1 MSLILDALRKS
12 EAERQR
18 GNSPGLFATTP
29 GVQRETFPRMKLW
42 PVLVF
47 LAFLLASAWV
57 IWRGES
63 RRAESEQSA
72 TANAAPADAG
82 VEVVDA
88 LTGTADPFVDSP
100 MPMPGTPTPTREPA
114 TPAPATSEAA
124 RPQVVPSSPSRSVGA
139 TQPLPAMATAAP
151 AILSPPLPEAAP
163 APSGDTPAEESLPT
177 VAVLDSG
184 TRASLPPLKLSM
196 HVFGQD
202 PAKRFAIIDG
212 KRVGA
217 GSLLGNGVVEEI
229 RRDGVVIN
237 VNGQRLLV
245 PKP

>member
-18 GNSPGLFATTP
+18 GKSPGLFATTP
-29 GVQRETFPRMKLW
+29 GVLRETFPRMKLW

-57 IWRGES
+57 IWRGEA
-63 RRAESEQSA
+63 RRAQGEQAA
-72 TANAAPADAG
+72 TTIAAPADAG
-82 VEVVDA
+82 VELVDA
-88 LTGTADPFVDSP
+88 VTGTAGAGDDSARPFPGAQSSSP
-100 MPMPGTPTPTREPA
+100 ASPTS
-114 TPAPATSEAA
+114 ATSGAA
-124 RPQVVPSSPSRSVGA
+124 RTRAVPSAPPPSVSA
-139 TQPLPAMATAAP
+139 TQPISAVASTSPALP
-151 AILSPPLPEAAP
+151 SPPQPEVAP
-163 APSGDTPAEESLPT
+163 APSADAPAEESLPT

-212 KRVGA
+212 KRVSA

-237 VNGQRLLV
+237 INGQRLLV

>member
-18 GNSPGLFATTP
+18 GKSPGLFATTP
-29 GVQRETFPRMKLW
+29 GVQRQTFPPMRLW

-63 RRAESEQSA
+63 RRAESEQA
-72 TANAAPADAG
+72 
-82 VEVVDA
+82 
-88 LTGTADPFVDSP
+88 
-100 MPMPGTPTPTREPA
+100 
-114 TPAPATSEAA
+114 
-124 RPQVVPSSPSRSVGA
+124 
-139 TQPLPAMATAAP
+139 AMATTQSAGTEIEELDAGTATDSRVDAVARRVQGAPTTAPAAP
-151 AILSPPLPEAAP
+151 TPMTSDAARAPALQSPTPAGVVAAQPVPAAMAPAAPTMPLPPLSAAAP
-163 APSGDTPAEESLPT
+163 DVISDAPAAESLPT
-177 VAVLDSG
+177 VAALDSG

-212 KRVGA
+212 KRVSA

>member
-18 GNSPGLFATTP
+18 GKSPGLFATTP

-63 RRAESEQSA
+63 RRADSEQSA
-72 TANAAPADAG
+72 IA
-82 VEVVDA
+82 
-88 LTGTADPFVDSP
+88 
-100 MPMPGTPTPTREPA
+100 
-114 TPAPATSEAA
+114 
-124 RPQVVPSSPSRSVGA
+124 A
-139 TQPLPAMATAAP
+139 TQPAGTGMEVVAAAP
-151 AILSPPLPEAAP
+151 AIDKPMDGATRSVRGAPTTAPASPPPMTRGAARAPALQYPAPPGVVAARPVPAATAAAAP
-163 APSGDTPAEESLPT
+163 TMPLPPLSAAAPDLIPDAPVAESLPT
-177 VAVLDSG
+177 VSVLDSG

-212 KRVGA
+212 KRVAA

-237 VNGQRLLV
+237 LNGQRLLV

>member
-18 GNSPGLFATTP
+18 GKSPGLFATTP

-57 IWRGES
+57 IWRGEA
-63 RRAESEQSA
+63 RRAQGEQAA
-72 TANAAPADAG
+72 TAIAAPADTG
-82 VEVVDA
+82 IEMVDA
-88 LTGTADPFVDSP
+88 VTGTAGPGDASARPIPGAQTSAPASP
-100 MPMPGTPTPTREPA
+100 AP
-114 TPAPATSEAA
+114 PATSDAA
-124 RPQVVPSSPSRSVGA
+124 RQQAIPSPPSPGVGA
-139 TQPLPAMATAAP
+139 TQLLPTIAP
-151 AILSPPLPEAAP
+151 ASPVVPSPPLPEVAP
-163 APSGDTPAEESLPT
+163 APSADAPAEESLPT
-177 VAVLDSG
+177 IAVLDSG

-212 KRVGA
+212 KRVSA

-237 VNGQRLLV
+237 INGERLLV

>member
-18 GNSPGLFATTP
+18 GKSPGLFATTP
-29 GVQRETFPRMKLW
+29 GVQREAFPRMKLW

-63 RRAESEQSA
+63 RHAESEQAASDATQSA
-72 TANAAPADAG
+72 GTGIEVVGAGPAIDNRMDGAARSVRGAPTMVPASPPRMTSDAARAPAIQSPTPPGVVAAQPVPAAAAPAA
-82 VEVVDA
+82 
-88 LTGTADPFVDSP
+88 
-100 MPMPGTPTPTREPA
+100 A
-114 TPAPATSEAA
+114 TIPLPPLSAAAPELIPDAPAA
-124 RPQVVPSSPSRSVGA
+124 
-139 TQPLPAMATAAP
+139 
-151 AILSPPLPEAAP
+151 
-163 APSGDTPAEESLPT
+163 ESLPT
-177 VAVLDSG
+177 VSVLDSG
-184 TRASLPPLKLSM
+184 ARASLPPLKLSM

-212 KRVGA
+212 KRVAA